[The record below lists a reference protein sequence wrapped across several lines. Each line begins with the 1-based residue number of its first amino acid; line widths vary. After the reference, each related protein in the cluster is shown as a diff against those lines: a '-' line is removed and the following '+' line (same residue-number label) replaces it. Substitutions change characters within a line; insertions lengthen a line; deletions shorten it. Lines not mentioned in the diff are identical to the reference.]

1 MKGEKMYIITCRRK
15 EEELKLIH
23 DDDIKYNWGKDI
35 FKAVTFETKEDAVNF
50 IIKEPLFVNINKTEN
65 LLPFLLSDINI
76 DSVHITKIEEI
87 IYKNVAQVKFDKIL
101 KKLKK

>member
-1 MKGEKMYIITCRRK
+1 MYIITCRRK

-35 FKAVTFETKEDAVNF
+35 FKAVTFEAKEDAVNF
-50 IIKEPLFVNINKTEN
+50 LIKEPLFVNINKTEN
-65 LLPFLLSDINI
+65 ILPFLLSDISI

-87 IYKNVAQVKFDKIL
+87 IYKNVAQINFDKTL
-101 KKLKK
+101 KKLKR